1 MMKEIFG
8 LIDADAFYV
17 SCERAFQP
25 ALEGKPVV
33 VLSNND
39 GNIVARSRESKAL
52 GITMGMPFFKAKPI
66 IEKHNVTWFSSNY
79 TLYGDVSRR
88 VFDTIDQFVPA
99 LEHYSIDEAFVHFD
113 DGHQEEDAREIKRTV
128 RKWTGIPVS
137 IGIGP
142 TKVLAKIASHIAKK
156 QPRYGGVVDL
166 SGPGAV
172 DHYLKDF
179 DVADLW
185 GIGPRYSKFL
195 KSEGEENSEQPDLWE
210 ACGLPPILRKQ
221 KIETAFELKR
231 CSDSWVRKHL
241 TIKGLRLVW
250 ELRGISCLP
259 LEVFEKPRK
268 GICCSRSFGRPVIT
282 LADLSEAV
290 AMHCARGG
298 EKLRRQGLAASHL
311 TVFISTSRFRQ
322 HPEEVYS
329 AAASWRLP
337 YPTSYTAS
345 VIAAAHALLE
355 RIYQPGFVYHKVG
368 VFLSDIVPET
378 ERQQSI
384 LVGID
389 NERRVRLMQAV
400 DQLNRR
406 YGSDTVRPLAAS
418 SEHGWEMRREH
429 LSSRY
434 TTRLDEVLR
443 VKAC

>member
-1 MMKEIFG
+1 MKEIFG

-39 GNIVARSRESKAL
+39 GNIVARSRESKTL
-52 GITMGMPFFKAKPI
+52 GITMGMPFFKAQPI
-66 IEKHNVTWFSSNY
+66 IERNNVTWFSSNY

-88 VFDTIDQFVPA
+88 VFDTIEQFVPS

-113 DGHQEEDAREIKRTV
+113 KGHQEEDAHEIKLTV

-156 QPRYGGVVDL
+156 HPEHGGVVDL
-166 SGPGAV
+166 SGV
-172 DHYLKDF
+172 DADDYLKDF

-185 GIGPRYSKFL
+185 GIGHQYAKFL
-195 KSEGEENSEQPDLWE
+195 KSGDEGNNEQPDLWE
-210 ACGLPPILRKQ
+210 ASGLEPILHKQ
-221 KIETAFELKR
+221 KIETALELKR

-241 TIKGLRLVW
+241 TIKGVRLVW

-268 GICCSRSFGRPVIT
+268 GLCCSRSFGRHVISME
-282 LADLSEAV
+282 DLCEAV

-298 EKLRRQGLAASHL
+298 EKLRRQRLAASHL

-322 HPEEVYS
+322 NPNEIYS
-329 AAASWRLP
+329 AAASWQLP
-337 YPTSYTAS
+337 YPTSYTPAIT
-345 VIAAAHALLE
+345 VAARELLE
-355 RIYQPGFVYHKVG
+355 RVYKPGFVYHKAG
-368 VFLSDIVPET
+368 VFLTDIVADA
-378 ERQQSI
+378 ERQQNM

-389 NERRVRLMQAV
+389 NCRQMRLMEAV
-400 DQLNRR
+400 DRINRR
-406 YGSDTVRPLAAS
+406 YGRHTVHPLALSA
-418 SEHGWEMRREH
+418 ERDWEMRRGN
-429 LSSRY
+429 LSPRY

>member
-1 MMKEIFG
+1 MKETFG

-25 ALEGKPVV
+25 ALEGRPVV

-52 GITMGMPFFKAKPI
+52 GITMGMPFFKARPI
-66 IEKHNVTWFSSNY
+66 IEKHGVTWFSSNY

-88 VFDTIDQFVPA
+88 MFDTIDQFVPA
-99 LEHYSIDEAFVHFD
+99 LEHYSIDEAFVHFE
-113 DGHQEEDAREIKRTV
+113 GFRHEEDAHGIKQTV
-128 RKWTGIPVS
+128 KKWTGIPVS

-142 TKVLAKIASHIAKK
+142 TKVLAKVASHIAKK
-156 QPRYGGVVDL
+156 NPEYGGVVDL
-166 SGPGAV
+166 SGMDA
-172 DHYLKDF
+172 DRYLKEF

-185 GIGPRYSKFL
+185 GIGPRYARFL
-195 KSEGEENSEQPDLWE
+195 KSEGEENGEQPDLWE
-210 ACGLPPILRKQ
+210 SSGLPPVLRKQ
-221 KIETAFELKR
+221 SIETAFDLKR

-268 GICCSRSFGRPVIT
+268 GLCCSRSFGRPVISRE
-282 LADLSEAV
+282 DLCEAV

-298 EKLRRQGLAASHL
+298 EKLRRQRLAASHL

-322 HPEEVYS
+322 NPEEIYS
-329 AAASWRLP
+329 AAVSWQLP
-337 YPTSYTAS
+337 YPTSYTPAIT
-345 VIAAAHALLE
+345 VAARELLE
-355 RIYQPGFVYHKVG
+355 RVYKPGFVYHKAG
-368 VFLSDIVPET
+368 IFLTDIVADT
-378 ERQQSI
+378 ERQQSM
-384 LVGID
+384 LFGID
-389 NERRVRLMQAV
+389 NCRQMRLMEAV
-400 DQLNRR
+400 DRINKR
-406 YGSDTVRPLAAS
+406 YGRYTVHPLALSA
-418 SEHGWEMRREH
+418 ERDWEMRRGN
-429 LSSRY
+429 LSPRY

>member
-1 MMKEIFG
+1 MFG

-39 GNIVARSRESKAL
+39 GNIVARSHESKAL

-66 IEKHNVTWFSSNY
+66 LEKHNVTWFSSNY

-88 VFDTIDQFVPA
+88 MFDTIDQFVPA

-113 DGHQEEDAREIKRTV
+113 RGHVEEDAHQIRQTV

-142 TKVLAKIASHIAKK
+142 TKVLAKVARHIAKK
-156 QPRYGGVVDL
+156 RPEYGGIVDL
-166 SGPGAV
+166 SGCDP
-172 DHYLKDF
+172 DEYLKEF
-179 DVADLW
+179 DVGDLW

-195 KSEGEENSEQPDLWE
+195 KSGGEENIEQPDLWE
-210 ACGLPPILRKQ
+210 ASGLPPVLRRQ
-221 KIETAFELKR
+221 KIETAYELKR

-259 LEVFEKPRK
+259 LEAFEKPRK
-268 GICCSRSFGRPVIT
+268 GICCSRSFGRSVAI
-282 LADLSEAV
+282 LEELGEAV
-290 AMHCARGG
+290 AMHVTRGG
-298 EKLRRQGLAASHL
+298 EKLRRQRLAASHL

-322 HPEEVYS
+322 DPREIYS
-329 AAASWRLP
+329 AASSLRLP
-337 YPTSYTAS
+337 YPTSYTP
-345 VIAAAHALLE
+345 ALMTATQSLL
-355 RIYQPGFVYHKVG
+355 RRVYKPGFSYHKAG
-368 VFLSDIVPET
+368 IFLSDIVADT

-384 LVGID
+384 LAEID
-389 NERRVRLMQAV
+389 DERRARVMRVV
-400 DQLNRR
+400 DQINRR
-406 YGSDTVRPLAAS
+406 HGSRTMRPLSVRPEGA
-418 SEHGWEMRREH
+418 WEMRRDH
-429 LSSRY
+429 LSPRY